1 MNFNLKMENTA
12 LSLPFFRLLVL
23 KFYNKN
29 IHIASDGFHRA
40 FRRKLTLSTQKLLAA
55 SQHTHSIDEKKRDS

>member
-1 MNFNLKMENTA
+1 MENTA

-29 IHIASDGFHRA
+29 IHIASYGFH
-40 FRRKLTLSTQKLLAA
+40 RRKLTLSTQKLLAA
-55 SQHTHSIDEKKRDS
+55 SQHTHYIDEKKRDW